1 MFGRGCIQHLLDDQ
15 QGAGHDPKGPTPAA
29 RPGPGQS
36 RLFRAARQWLWH
48 AQEPA
53 PDGAG
58 RLRRRLLVAPVI
70 GLDTN
75 TYYYIYYIDILHRGG

>member
-1 MFGRGCIQHLLDDQ
+1 MPTKTGEAKTPLFLPGNTRLCSAVDASSARLDDQ

-36 RLFRAARQWLWH
+36 RLFRAARQWLWD

-53 PDGAG
+53 PAGAG
-58 RLRRRLLVAPVI
+58 RL
-70 GLDTN
+70 
-75 TYYYIYYIDILHRGG
+75 

>member
-1 MFGRGCIQHLLDDQ
+1 MIGRGCIQHLLDDQ

-29 RPGPGQS
+29 RPGSAP
-36 RLFRAARQWLWH
+36 RD

-53 PDGAG
+53 PAGAG
-58 RLRRRLLVAPVI
+58 RLRRCQLVAPVI